1 MCWDCWLNRH
11 FPRKATGFQFPF
23 NGNPL
28 WFGRLQQVI
37 PEDNDDDDD
46 DHDDDDD
53 DDDGVRRIYLRRI
66 YLQSYFSDVTG
77 SIQDPIAVP
86 GPCEVT

>member
-46 DHDDDDD
+46 DDEDDGDDDD
-53 DDDGVRRIYLRRI
+53 DDDGDLATGNRDDRI
-66 YLQSYFSDVTG
+66 
-77 SIQDPIAVP
+77 
-86 GPCEVT
+86 